1 MKEIIKK
8 SILKI
13 KRAFYGFLAI
23 AVMFIGNMTPVGVY
37 AYNPDDPSDHS
48 DCATILKA
56 FCPQDGDNGQALINL
71 FKFVINLLAAGVV
84 IAGAVGIVICAIM
97 WLTARDNEAQVA
109 KAKQRLLEVVIG
121 MIIFIMIDAIIN
133 LLLGGAN
140 WRE

>member
-1 MKEIIKK
+1 MKDIIKRTL
-8 SILKI
+8 LKI
-13 KRAFYGFLAI
+13 QRVFYGVCAMAMMFLGGMSPMVAH
-23 AVMFIGNMTPVGVY
+23 
-37 AYNPDDPSDHS
+37 AYNPDDPTDHS

-56 FCPQDGDNGQALINL
+56 FCPRDGDNGQALINL

-121 MIIFIMIDAIIN
+121 MVIFIMIDAIIN

>member
-1 MKEIIKK
+1 MKDIIKTNF
-8 SILKI
+8 LKI
-13 KRAFYGFLAI
+13 KRFFYGFSAI
-23 AVMFIGNMTPVGVY
+23 VVMFLGGLSPMAVY
-37 AYNPDDPSDHS
+37 AYDPADPTNS

-56 FCPQDGDNGQALINL
+56 FCPPDGDNGQALIAL
-71 FKFVINLLAAGVV
+71 FKFAINLLAAGVV
-84 IAGAVGIVICAIM
+84 IAGAVGIVVCAVM

-109 KAKQRLLEVVIG
+109 RAKKRLVEVVIG